1 MRWCS
6 RGGKGEGGDAAA
18 AGSGGGA
25 AGNNWGGGGR
35 GCRLHTRSHPIHIPS
50 TPYIRAALTPCTL
63 YSHHVQVQYVERA
76 HQDAGGFAA
85 LLAAHGPPSPQGGGA
100 GGPGG
105 VSGPEDS
112 EMPETGEED
121 DEEEGEDGVQSA
133 ASSTVREGGRR
144 GKMVPEVVG
153 KSQPHKQSSS
163 PHIFAGRGMPALMS
177 LPLGSLASQS
187 GPDL

>member
-1 MRWCS
+1 MKDTELLQALEVVRQVTI
-6 RGGKGEGGDAAA
+6 GVGGDAAA
-18 AGSGGGA
+18 GFTLA
-25 AGNNWGGGGR
+25 
-35 GCRLHTRSHPIHIPS
+35 HTPFISHPRH
-50 TPYIRAALTPCTL
+50 IRAALTPCTL

-100 GGPGG
+100 GGVGDI
-105 VSGPEDS
+105 SGPEDG

-121 DEEEGEDGVQSA
+121 DEEEGEEGVQSA

>member
-1 MRWCS
+1 MTLLLQALEVVRQVTI
-6 RGGKGEGGDAAA
+6 GVGGDAAA
-18 AGSGGGA
+18 GFTLA
-25 AGNNWGGGGR
+25 
-35 GCRLHTRSHPIHIPS
+35 HTPFISHPRH
-50 TPYIRAALTPCTL
+50 IRAALTPCTL

-100 GGPGG
+100 GGAGG
-105 VSGPEDS
+105 ISGPEDG

-121 DEEEGEDGVQSA
+121 DEEEGEEGVQSA

-153 KSQPHKQSSS
+153 KSQPRTVVS
-163 PHIFAGRGMPALMS
+163 PSYICRPWQVSAPVSATG
-177 LPLGSLASQS
+177 
-187 GPDL
+187 